1 MQITDTDNVAGIGH
15 VGLDSDYDRV
25 ITVLCDSSGFSLLT
39 EALLEEGFSREGIV
53 KIMDRNTLRVLLSNL
68 TG

>member
-1 MQITDTDNVAGIGH
+1 VAGIGH

-25 ITVLCDSSGFSLLT
+25 IIVLCDSSGFSLLT
-39 EALLEEGFSREGIV
+39 ETLLEEGFSREGIV